1 MNIFER
7 LKNIAADV
15 IGVAP
20 RHLSTEYFLQEK
32 AEWEQQLIDARN
44 GEFYNNERAI
54 KDANEELERINAE
67 LVRRGAI

>member
-20 RHLSTEYFLQEK
+20 RHLGTEYLLSEK
-32 AEWEQQLIDARN
+32 AEWEQQLVNARN
-44 GEFYNNERAI
+44 GEYEDNERAI
-54 KDANEELERINAE
+54 RDSEEELERINKE
-67 LVRRGAI
+67 LARRGAI